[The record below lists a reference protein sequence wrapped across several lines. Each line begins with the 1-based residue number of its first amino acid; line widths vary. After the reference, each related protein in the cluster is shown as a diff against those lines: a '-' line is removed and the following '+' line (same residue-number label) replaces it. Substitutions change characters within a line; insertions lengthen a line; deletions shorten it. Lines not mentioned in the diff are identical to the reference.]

1 MKATAN
7 KEKNMT
13 ESTNMSLLI
22 EMGFLSLQTL
32 SDSGNNAENTSL
44 VFLLIYLQE
53 TKQNEKPWDYILGMC
68 VFPLQCS
75 GFPPPVSI

>member
-53 TKQNEKPWDYILGMC
+53 TKQNEKP
-68 VFPLQCS
+68 
-75 GFPPPVSI
+75 